1 MTTFFQRNANH
12 ELAEYYY
19 NLYHNSLKKIIVEIA
34 VQNPELVSKYE
45 RELII
50 NLRLAI
56 INEMIRLYGSAY
68 EIMSR

>member
-1 MTTFFQRNANH
+1 MTTFFQKNANH